1 MIKSNIKTVNAWA
14 VVGAVMVLGT
24 SAAHADDS
32 HWVPGAA
39 CEAIDGKYASQVVG
53 GFGAVGNKSTG
64 GNLSVSCPIAPNHFA
79 YSTMDVNVSV
89 TKTSAASMTCA
100 EVARDFSN
108 SAGVLTSKSVSG
120 TGSKSFNF
128 SGLDTQTWLFHSVR
142 CDIPKAGSAS
152 ASSRTT
158 VNGYNYLEYN

>member
-1 MIKSNIKTVNAWA
+1 MAKLADKAVRGWA
-14 VVGAVMVLGT
+14 VLRLVMLLGT
-24 SAAHADDS
+24 SAANADDS

-64 GNLSVSCPIAPNHFA
+64 AGLLVSCPIAPNHFA

-89 TKTSAASMTCA
+89 TKTTAASMTCA
-100 EVARDFSN
+100 EVSRDFSN
-108 SAGVLTSKSVSG
+108 SAGVLTSQSVSG
-120 TGSKSFNF
+120 SGTKSFNF

-142 CDIPKAGSAS
+142 CDIPKAGSS
-152 ASSRTT
+152 VPSSRTT
-158 VNGYNYLEYN
+158 LNGFNYLEYN